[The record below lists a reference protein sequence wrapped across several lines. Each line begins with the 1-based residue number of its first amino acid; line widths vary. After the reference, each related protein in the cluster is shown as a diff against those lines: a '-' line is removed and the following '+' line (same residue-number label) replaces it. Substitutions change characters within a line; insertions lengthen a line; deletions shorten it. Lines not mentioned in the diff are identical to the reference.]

1 MGSGMADGL
10 RALRWRASFAF
21 VAFALVFA
29 YIAFSGRMGHTIQID
44 YRWALQELDSAEVEI
59 DGVVVGI
66 LQRYGERN
74 FVTGF
79 RVEPGEHEI
88 RVLLEECESVPERF
102 VLGGMDGRFKT
113 LMADVDD
120 DFSCRVLLR

>member
-1 MGSGMADGL
+1 MADGL

-21 VAFALVFA
+21 VAFVLVFA

-59 DGVVVGI
+59 DGAVVGI

-79 RVEPGEHEI
+79 RVEAGEHDV
-88 RVLLEECESVPERF
+88 RVLLDGCESVLERV
-102 VLGGMDGRFKT
+102 VLGGMEGRLKT
-113 LMADVDD
+113 LMADISDEYR
-120 DFSCRVLLR
+120 CRVLLR